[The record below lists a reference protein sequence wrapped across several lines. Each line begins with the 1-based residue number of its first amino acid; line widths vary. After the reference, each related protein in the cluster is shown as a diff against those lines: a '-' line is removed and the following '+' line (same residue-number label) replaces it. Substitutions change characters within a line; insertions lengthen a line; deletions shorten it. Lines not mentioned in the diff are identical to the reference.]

1 MAKYI
6 MALDAGT
13 TSNRCILFNEKGEMC
28 SVAQKEFTQY
38 FPKPGWVEHDAE
50 EIWSTQL
57 EVAKEAMA
65 NVGAT
70 AADIGAIGITNQRET
85 TIVWDK
91 NTGEPIHHAIVWQ
104 CRRTSEY
111 CDSLKAKGLVD
122 TFRQKTGLVIDAY
135 FSATKIRWVLD
146 NVPGAREKADRG
158 ELLFGTVWKPTAAEP
173 SFGIAYIILSSIVGT
188 AASVLLG
195 VPIGL
200 LTAVFLTEVS
210 GKTLAKAVQPAVELL
225 AAIPSVIYGLLGM
238 MLLNPL
244 LYKLEKALFAG
255 SSTHRYTG
263 GADLL
268 AAVIVLAIMILP
280 TVISVSAS
288 AIRAVPGSLRA
299 ASLALGA
306 SKMQTIRRVTVPA
319 AKSGILTGVVLGIGR
334 ALGEAMAI
342 NMVAGGAVNLPLPFN
357 SVRFL
362 TTGIISGMSY
372 APVGSLYQQALFSIG
387 LVLFLFIMLI
397 NVFLNV
403 FIKKRKED

>member
-1 MAKYI
+1 MA
-6 MALDAGT
+6 
-13 TSNRCILFNEKGEMC
+13 NPKG
-28 SVAQKEFTQY
+28 
-38 FPKPGWVEHDAE
+38 KPGRSAFTAE
-50 EIWSTQL
+50 RL
-57 EVAKEAMA
+57 ARALLLVCAVA
-65 NVGAT
+65 
-70 AADIGAIGITNQRET
+70 AIFAVCAITL
-85 TIVWDK
+85 
-91 NTGEPIHHAIVWQ
+91 
-104 CRRTSEY
+104 Y
-111 CDSLKAKGLVD
+111 LFAKGLPALHKV
-122 TFRQKTGLVIDAY
+122 GV
-135 FSATKIRWVLD
+135 
-146 NVPGAREKADRG
+146 G

-244 LYKLEKALFAG
+244 LYKLEKAVFAG

-362 TTGIISGMSY
+362 TTQLVSEMGY
-372 APVGSLYQQALFSIG
+372 AEGAHRQVLFTVG
-387 LVLFLFIMLI
+387 LVLYLFIMIVNLVLQRLRREGGKD
-397 NVFLNV
+397 NG
-403 FIKKRKED
+403 

>member
-1 MAKYI
+1 MA
-6 MALDAGT
+6 
-13 TSNRCILFNEKGEMC
+13 NPKG
-28 SVAQKEFTQY
+28 
-38 FPKPGWVEHDAE
+38 KPGRSAFTAE
-50 EIWSTQL
+50 RLARALLLICA
-57 EVAKEAMA
+57 VA
-65 NVGAT
+65 
-70 AADIGAIGITNQRET
+70 AIFAVCAITL
-85 TIVWDK
+85 
-91 NTGEPIHHAIVWQ
+91 
-104 CRRTSEY
+104 Y
-111 CDSLKAKGLVD
+111 LFAKGLPALHDV
-122 TFRQKTGLVIDAY
+122 GV
-135 FSATKIRWVLD
+135 
-146 NVPGAREKADRG
+146 G

-210 GKTLAKAVQPAVELL
+210 GKTLAKVVQPAVELL

-362 TTGIISGMSY
+362 TTQLVSEMGY
-372 APVGSLYQQALFSIG
+372 AEGTHRQVLFTVG
-387 LVLFLFIMLI
+387 LVLYLFIMIVNLVLQRLRREGGKD
-397 NVFLNV
+397 NG
-403 FIKKRKED
+403 

>member
-1 MAKYI
+1 MANPK
-6 MALDAGT
+6 D
-13 TSNRCILFNEKGEMC
+13 
-28 SVAQKEFTQY
+28 
-38 FPKPGWVEHDAE
+38 KPGRSAFTAE
-50 EIWSTQL
+50 RLARALLLICAV
-57 EVAKEAMA
+57 VAIFA
-65 NVGAT
+65 VC
-70 AADIGAIGITNQRET
+70 AITL
-85 TIVWDK
+85 
-91 NTGEPIHHAIVWQ
+91 
-104 CRRTSEY
+104 Y
-111 CDSLKAKGLVD
+111 LFAKGLPALHKV
-122 TFRQKTGLVIDAY
+122 GV
-135 FSATKIRWVLD
+135 
-146 NVPGAREKADRG
+146 G

-210 GKTLAKAVQPAVELL
+210 GKTLAKVVQPAVELL

-244 LYKLEKALFAG
+244 LYKLEKAVFAG
-255 SSTHRYTG
+255 SSTHQYTG

-306 SKMQTIRRVTVPA
+306 SKMQTIWRVTVPA

-362 TTGIISGMSY
+362 TTQLVSEMGY
-372 APVGSLYQQALFSIG
+372 AEGTHRQVLFTVG
-387 LVLFLFIMLI
+387 LVLYLFIMIVNLVLQRLRREGGKD
-397 NVFLNV
+397 NG
-403 FIKKRKED
+403 

>member
-1 MAKYI
+1 MA
-6 MALDAGT
+6 
-13 TSNRCILFNEKGEMC
+13 NPKG
-28 SVAQKEFTQY
+28 
-38 FPKPGWVEHDAE
+38 KPGRSAFTAE
-50 EIWSTQL
+50 RLARALLLICA
-57 EVAKEAMA
+57 VA
-65 NVGAT
+65 
-70 AADIGAIGITNQRET
+70 AIFAVCAITL
-85 TIVWDK
+85 
-91 NTGEPIHHAIVWQ
+91 
-104 CRRTSEY
+104 Y
-111 CDSLKAKGLVD
+111 LFAKGLPALHKV
-122 TFRQKTGLVIDAY
+122 GV
-135 FSATKIRWVLD
+135 
-146 NVPGAREKADRG
+146 G

-244 LYKLEKALFAG
+244 LYKLEKAVFAG

-362 TTGIISGMSY
+362 TTQLVSEMGY
-372 APVGSLYQQALFSIG
+372 AEGAHRQVLFTVG
-387 LVLFLFIMLI
+387 LVLYLFIMIVNLVLQRLRREGGKD
-397 NVFLNV
+397 NG
-403 FIKKRKED
+403 

>member
-1 MAKYI
+1 MA
-6 MALDAGT
+6 
-13 TSNRCILFNEKGEMC
+13 NPKG
-28 SVAQKEFTQY
+28 
-38 FPKPGWVEHDAE
+38 KPGRSAFTAE
-50 EIWSTQL
+50 RLARALLLICAV
-57 EVAKEAMA
+57 VAIFA
-65 NVGAT
+65 VC
-70 AADIGAIGITNQRET
+70 AITL
-85 TIVWDK
+85 
-91 NTGEPIHHAIVWQ
+91 
-104 CRRTSEY
+104 Y
-111 CDSLKAKGLVD
+111 LFAKGLPALHKV
-122 TFRQKTGLVIDAY
+122 GV
-135 FSATKIRWVLD
+135 
-146 NVPGAREKADRG
+146 G

-244 LYKLEKALFAG
+244 LYKLEKAVFAG
-255 SSTHRYTG
+255 SSTHQYTG

-362 TTGIISGMSY
+362 TTQLVSEMGY
-372 APVGSLYQQALFSIG
+372 AEGTHRQVLFTVG
-387 LVLFLFIMLI
+387 LVLYLFIMIVNLVLQRLRREGGKD
-397 NVFLNV
+397 NG
-403 FIKKRKED
+403 